1 MLLTWFSVQ
10 AKSNFQN
17 SKVSLSVVNTDIE
30 KILDEIENKT
40 GYKFLYREKD
50 LDHSKTITI
59 NLKEKEI
66 RTVLDELFTE
76 SPINYEFLNDQIILK
91 KGTSILESSN
101 SKSTVQRQITGV
113 VLDELGSA
121 LAGVNIVVKGTGKG
135 STTDFDGKYAISAGT
150 GDVLSFSYLGFK
162 SIEVVVGESSTINVT
177 LEESTSA
184 LDEIVVTAQ
193 GIKREKKALGYAVSS
208 VDAAVIQAKPEADV
222 SRILTGKVSGLE
234 INPGGGFLGSTA
246 NIIIRSKT
254 SISGSNQPLFIIDGA
269 PISGGRSFDIDP
281 NNIAK
286 IDVLKG
292 LAASTLYG
300 QDGRNGVIVIT
311 TKTGQGG
318 AISDKKFE
326 VTAST
331 TLSFLEVANLPEFQN
346 KYGQG
351 GDNTI
356 NTTFFGNWGAAFD
369 NQVVPHHLSIE
380 PYNASFPEYK
390 DATTIYQPYKN
401 NVSDFFDIGRGQ
413 TTSVIVNKN
422 FDQTSGVS
430 FSLGQTDQKG
440 YIPENSLNRL
450 NLNFGGR
457 AELANN
463 LKINTSVGYTKT
475 ETSRPTRGFFN
486 YLTWLPRNLD
496 IHNLPFEDPNDH
508 SSVYYRIDVVNP
520 RWQQKYTGYTANTD
534 RLFLKSQLDYSLGDN
549 LNVSYLYSLDNYN
562 ELNKN
567 WYNGRNGI
575 YPLGFLE
582 TYSNNF
588 RTINNRVNFSANDL
602 KLNDKIRFNMVLGAE
617 SKNQTYLQ
625 NGMLSE
631 DEVVFDFHNHK
642 NYKEH
647 TPFDYR
653 SEVNI
658 VGVYSELRFDYDNY
672 LYLTMAGRNDWGSTV
687 EKANRTLFYPS
698 VSLSWIPSSMF
709 QGLQD
714 SSVDYLKLRIGFGSS
729 ANYPTAYQTL
739 PTLNSNSNEWINP
752 YTNSTVITNAVSSFL
767 PNPNIRPE
775 LLKETEFGI
784 EARLFKNLIDFEGS
798 VYRRT
803 ATDQILFSSLATSTG
818 YSSTV
823 INAGRV
829 DTDGIEL
836 GLKLNLFQNSGDGF
850 NWSMNNQFTTYNSE
864 VIELPVDRVDISSGV
879 NYAIEGQ
886 PYGVFWGSFYA
897 RDDQGNLLINPE
909 TGKVIYSSDLGLENK
924 VLGDP
929 NEDWRLTNINY
940 FSYKNLSLS
949 IQWDYIHGGDI
960 WSQTASNLL
969 RRGVTRDT
977 ENREGTY
984 IIPGIFADPNTGD
997 PILDANGDKIA
1008 NNIQLAAND
1017 LYFINLMDVDEGII
1031 YDASVVRLRDI
1042 SLSYNLPSKVL
1053 DKTPFGSATFTFSGN
1068 NLWYYAP
1075 NLPKYMNLDPEV
1087 LGAAANGPSNGK
1099 GLDFKND
1106 PSYKQYSVGLKLTF

>member
-1 MLLTWFSVQ
+1 VQ

-91 KGTSILESSN
+91 KGSLLSESSN
-101 SKSTVQRQITGV
+101 SKSAVQRQISGV
-113 VLDELGSA
+113 VVDEFGSA

-135 STTDFDGKYAISAGT
+135 TTTDFDGKYAISAST

-162 SIEVVVGESSTINVT
+162 SIEVEVGESSSINVT

-318 AISDKKFE
+318 TISDKKFE

-356 NTTFFGNWGAAFD
+356 NTTYFGNWGAAFN

-440 YIPENSLNRL
+440 YIPENALNRL

-457 AELANN
+457 VELSNN

-508 SSVYYRIDVVNP
+508 SSVYYRIGVVNP
-520 RWQQKYTGYTANTD
+520 RWQQKYTGYTSNTD
-534 RLFLKSQLDYSLGDN
+534 RLFLKSQLDYKLGDN

-617 SKNQTYLQ
+617 SKNQSYLQ
-625 NGMLSE
+625 NGMLSQ

-698 VSLSWIPSSMF
+698 VSLSWIPTSMF

-714 SSVDYLKLRIGFGSS
+714 SSVDYLKFRIGFGSS

-739 PTLNSNSNEWINP
+739 PTLNSNPNEWINP

-784 EARLFKNLIDFEGS
+784 ETRLFKNLIDFEGS

-977 ENREGTY
+977 EDREGTY

-1068 NLWYYAP
+1068 NLWYFAP

>member
-351 GDNTI
+351 GDR
-356 NTTFFGNWGAAFD
+356 
-369 NQVVPHHLSIE
+369 
-380 PYNASFPEYK
+380 K
-390 DATTIYQPYKN
+390 
-401 NVSDFFDIGRGQ
+401 
-413 TTSVIVNKN
+413 
-422 FDQTSGVS
+422 
-430 FSLGQTDQKG
+430 
-440 YIPENSLNRL
+440 
-450 NLNFGGR
+450 
-457 AELANN
+457 
-463 LKINTSVGYTKT
+463 
-475 ETSRPTRGFFN
+475 
-486 YLTWLPRNLD
+486 
-496 IHNLPFEDPNDH
+496 
-508 SSVYYRIDVVNP
+508 
-520 RWQQKYTGYTANTD
+520 
-534 RLFLKSQLDYSLGDN
+534 
-549 LNVSYLYSLDNYN
+549 
-562 ELNKN
+562 
-567 WYNGRNGI
+567 
-575 YPLGFLE
+575 
-582 TYSNNF
+582 
-588 RTINNRVNFSANDL
+588 
-602 KLNDKIRFNMVLGAE
+602 
-617 SKNQTYLQ
+617 
-625 NGMLSE
+625 
-631 DEVVFDFHNHK
+631 
-642 NYKEH
+642 
-647 TPFDYR
+647 
-653 SEVNI
+653 
-658 VGVYSELRFDYDNY
+658 
-672 LYLTMAGRNDWGSTV
+672 
-687 EKANRTLFYPS
+687 
-698 VSLSWIPSSMF
+698 
-709 QGLQD
+709 
-714 SSVDYLKLRIGFGSS
+714 
-729 ANYPTAYQTL
+729 
-739 PTLNSNSNEWINP
+739 
-752 YTNSTVITNAVSSFL
+752 
-767 PNPNIRPE
+767 
-775 LLKETEFGI
+775 
-784 EARLFKNLIDFEGS
+784 
-798 VYRRT
+798 
-803 ATDQILFSSLATSTG
+803 
-818 YSSTV
+818 
-823 INAGRV
+823 
-829 DTDGIEL
+829 
-836 GLKLNLFQNSGDGF
+836 
-850 NWSMNNQFTTYNSE
+850 
-864 VIELPVDRVDISSGV
+864 
-879 NYAIEGQ
+879 
-886 PYGVFWGSFYA
+886 
-897 RDDQGNLLINPE
+897 
-909 TGKVIYSSDLGLENK
+909 
-924 VLGDP
+924 
-929 NEDWRLTNINY
+929 
-940 FSYKNLSLS
+940 
-949 IQWDYIHGGDI
+949 
-960 WSQTASNLL
+960 
-969 RRGVTRDT
+969 
-977 ENREGTY
+977 
-984 IIPGIFADPNTGD
+984 
-997 PILDANGDKIA
+997 
-1008 NNIQLAAND
+1008 
-1017 LYFINLMDVDEGII
+1017 
-1031 YDASVVRLRDI
+1031 SVV
-1042 SLSYNLPSKVL
+1042 
-1053 DKTPFGSATFTFSGN
+1053 
-1068 NLWYYAP
+1068 
-1075 NLPKYMNLDPEV
+1075 
-1087 LGAAANGPSNGK
+1087 
-1099 GLDFKND
+1099 
-1106 PSYKQYSVGLKLTF
+1106 